1 MNAFVFE
8 FASSPP
14 VLWCWIECLREKDDL
29 SQVATELPFPIS
41 ECTYLVPLVLFR
53 CISTPKYVYKELAKF
68 AFAFHFCFYSLW
80 MTAVTHCCSIWPLV
94 AVVMKSSF
102 CWLRKYGKEQFL
114 LCSYLGLFFEHQA
127 PKWLAQKF
135 NNTHNWFLNHW
146 FAALHISR
154 VLKKECPNSHQVLG
168 SKSQCYSIIKYT
180 PWTDHETHLQS
191 WSLFRVV

>member
-1 MNAFVFE
+1 MNSFVFE

-14 VLWCWIECLREKDDL
+14 VLWSWIECL
-29 SQVATELPFPIS
+29 VATEFPFPTS
-41 ECTYLVPLVLFR
+41 ESTYLVPFVLFR

-68 AFAFHFCFYSLW
+68 AFAFHFCFYSLR

-94 AVVMKSSF
+94 AIVMKSSF
-102 CWLRKYGKEQFL
+102 SWLRKYGKEQFL
-114 LCSYLGLFFEHQA
+114 LCSYLGSFFEHQA

-154 VLKKECPNSHQVLG
+154 VHVLKKKMTKLASGAGQ
-168 SKSQCYSIIKYT
+168 
-180 PWTDHETHLQS
+180 
-191 WSLFRVV
+191 